1 MYVHTYVC
9 TSMNVG
15 LINMTALF
23 CICTVLCQNKI
34 LSINI
39 FIKLIYMYV
48 YVFRKVF
55 TAGPDGQEFDQAII
69 LQTNSIGDVFDP
81 IFEMVTR

>member
-1 MYVHTYVC
+1 
-9 TSMNVG
+9 
-15 LINMTALF
+15 
-23 CICTVLCQNKI
+23 
-34 LSINI
+34 
-39 FIKLIYMYV
+39 MYV

-55 TAGPDGQEFDQAII
+55 TAGPDGQEFEQAII